1 MKKFYVLALCLLASN
16 LHPSTVEKLDQAEAG
31 LKKDSQGLLALKT
44 TLNNDVR
51 PVLGKALAT
60 AKDMQSKKG
69 DATDKLNAHRKKI
82 DAVVGVSTAMAHLGA
97 DKTAIG
103 SKAAAYRKAYLT
115 ATALEKTVDGILGP
129 VVKSMAQTNKD
140 LADIA
145 KDGGLIDQ
153 IVAANNETLAQ
164 LDATKNILS
173 LP

>member
-1 MKKFYVLALCLLASN
+1 M
-16 LHPSTVEKLDQAEAG
+16 
-31 LKKDSQGLLALKT
+31 
-44 TLNNDVR
+44 
-51 PVLGKALAT
+51 
-60 AKDMQSKKG
+60 
-69 DATDKLNAHRKKI
+69 
-82 DAVVGVSTAMAHLGA
+82 VVGERVDWGA
-97 DKTAIG
+97 FPSCSG
-103 SKAAAYRKAYLT
+103 AAAYRKAYLT